1 MKKHFII
8 LFLTLTL
15 FFQVLLAGIVPG
27 RWEKVEAL
35 PDGSA
40 IVVHL
45 DSGDRILGAINRLE
59 SNSLT
64 LTDLEGKVTTLP
76 KQGIR
81 KITSPER
88 ADRTADGTLIGLA
101 IGFGVGAGVGAASAD
116 RLDLVKG
123 GAIVS
128 FGAIGAGVGALAGWI
143 IDDTRKN
150 KEVYYR
156 AP

>member
-1 MKKHFII
+1 VQKHFIV
-8 LFLTLTL
+8 LFLTLTP
-15 FFQVLLAGIVPG
+15 FFQPLLAGIVPG

-35 PDGSA
+35 PAGSA
-40 IVVHL
+40 IIVYL
-45 DSGDRILGAINRLE
+45 ESGDRILGSFNRLE
-59 SNSLT
+59 ANSLT
-64 LTDLEGKVTTLP
+64 LTDLEGKSASLP
-76 KQGIR
+76 RQGIR

-88 ADRTADGTLIGLA
+88 TDKTMDGTLIGLA
-101 IGFGVGAGVGAASAD
+101 VGFGAGAAVGAASAD

-150 KEVYYR
+150 EEVYYR
-156 AP
+156 SP